1 MGARSQCEE
10 LRAWQ
15 RSWGRRLRH
24 TRRRDR
30 ASGNPLFPSIYPQN
44 HSAYLT
50 VLCSLL
56 YLWLYGGL
64 SPTTSLG
71 EGVNL
76 QLQLIKIPGCDKSVS
91 TYKLLWR
98 ISTLPE
104 QVRPATCDF
113 LQPSHHERHEVFFNF
128 LKTDSLG
135 KLEIISI
142 VGWLG
147 IILVKGFSF
156 IGPKFVVK
164 SPALI
169 HVNEYMTS
177 I

>member
-1 MGARSQCEE
+1 MRNSAHGKGHEEEGSALRKGRIEPQETSCSQ
-10 LRAWQ
+10 A
-15 RSWGRRLRH
+15 SAPK
-24 TRRRDR
+24 TR
-30 ASGNPLFPSIYPQN
+30 
-44 HSAYLT
+44 
-50 VLCSLL
+50 VCLL
-56 YLWLYGGL
+56 YCFMLSPIPLTLWGL
-64 SPTTSLG
+64 SPTTSLR

-76 QLQLIKIPGCDKSVS
+76 QLQSIKIPGCDKSVS

-135 KLEIISI
+135 KLEITSI

-156 IGPKFVVK
+156 IGPMFVAK